1 MTKQHLLP
9 LLSLCMVTMVA
20 MGQEFRLSEP
30 VISSE
35 SNARQLAY
43 FTPGGCGGS
52 DYCEDTPDYPD
63 EEIIR
68 DIVGKLGR
76 DNLVTHIFF
85 NNTLDNNQTAVVDKI
100 LTDYDTAE
108 IAYSDYDPLTL
119 RGNFETTDEFDLVR
133 ETPLCHFIESFVF
146 PKTAKTRSNQ
156 WR

>member
-1 MTKQHLLP
+1 M
-9 LLSLCMVTMVA
+9 SD
-20 MGQEFRLSEP
+20 P

-76 DNLVTHIFF
+76 DNLVTQIFF
-85 NNTLDNNQTAVVDKI
+85 NNTLANNQTVAVEKI
-100 LTDYDTAE
+100 LTEDDTAV
-108 IAYSDYDPLTL
+108 IAESDYDNVQVLPSKPLTI